1 MQYWALG
8 VSGVQMLA
16 LPLSSCVSL
25 ESFLTLSGLLGSP
38 QVLNRRSDRSVL
50 GKWQMG
56 RHLYVSCAQ
65 HPFPLLVQA
74 LLPSSGAPPGLQPEG
89 WARDPGSN
97 RAFLGLKASCIFKG
111 EVPPACPLLAPGG
124 AKAPLQPT
132 VTSSPRGGGEEACRS
147 RTEREVPQAGEQ
159 DVRCLSGTV
168 FGL

>member
-65 HPFPLLVQA
+65 HPFPPFGTSPPPFLW
-74 LLPSSGAPPGLQPEG
+74 GAP
-89 WARDPGSN
+89 WT
-97 RAFLGLKASCIFKG
+97 
-111 EVPPACPLLAPGG
+111 PAGG
-124 AKAPLQPT
+124 
-132 VTSSPRGGGEEACRS
+132 VGM
-147 RTEREVPQAGEQ
+147 
-159 DVRCLSGTV
+159 
-168 FGL
+168 